1 MQVVQV
7 WKKLLSPSKA
17 RRLVYINED
26 HESNIYTINAQTGFS
41 GVGRA
46 FGQSYR
52 YR

>member
-7 WKKLLSPSKA
+7 WKKLLSPSKVH
-17 RRLVYINED
+17 RLVYINED

-41 GVGRA
+41 DVGRA
-46 FGQSYR
+46 FGRSYR